1 MGIVTNFQEKL
12 HDKQQAT
19 ERRALQD
26 LTFDQ
31 IQKSIKACFDPLL
44 SKVPGAKD
52 IATEMCAEYALEAFL
67 LGSAMSRFG
76 YYGEERDA
84 VFQRSGSSFNK
95 LLMDFCDFW
104 EFWADQPQIK
114 DEIFPVCRLYLN
126 NWWTEGFERTL
137 KRRKMKLH

>member
-1 MGIVTNFQEKL
+1 MGSVLNFQEKL
-12 HDKQQAT
+12 HHKQQAT

-31 IQKSIKACFDPLL
+31 IEKSIRTCFDPLL

-52 IATEMCAEYALEAFL
+52 IAAEMCAEYALEAFL

-76 YYGEERDA
+76 YYGEERTIA
-84 VFQRSGSSFNK
+84 FQRSRPSFDK
-95 LLMDFCDFW
+95 LLTDFSDFW
-104 EFWADQPQIK
+104 EFWSDQPIVR
-114 DEIFPVCRLYLN
+114 DEIFPVCRVYLN
-126 NWWTEGFERTL
+126 NWWTEGFDRSL